1 MFGFINN
8 VMEQNYM
15 EIKINNVI
23 FVFVNNRIKD
33 NYIKIG
39 INIINLIVII
49 LITIFQKF
57 YIRLFEPGCT
67 VVNLY

>member
-39 INIINLIVII
+39 INIIKI
-49 LITIFQKF
+49 KF
-57 YIRLFEPGCT
+57 
-67 VVNLY
+67 